1 MTRDRA
7 SAACTQHHVEK
18 NVQLHTHTVLV
29 AHTYI
34 DWSTC
39 KQSLAIWL
47 ALHRAVPCLREGAP
61 LLPLL
66 TTPNM
71 CRATAAMLRI
81 AQHHLPFSRCLRTG
95 CNPSSTS
102 VLATFLLLWL
112 AACPSHKHMTGVAV
126 HGTGT
131 PATLPANNHLSLP
144 WWSCKFGT
152 PTSANPAA
160 QLTQLNY
167 KTPTC

>member
-1 MTRDRA
+1 M
-7 SAACTQHHVEK
+7 CTKGGGGTEAPLAT
-18 NVQLHTHTVLV
+18 VQLHTHTVLV

-61 LLPLL
+61 LLPPL

-71 CRATAAMLRI
+71 CCTTAAMTCI
-81 AQHHLPFSRCLRTG
+81 AQQHLPFFWCLSTG
-95 CNPSSTS
+95 CNLSGTFA
-102 VLATFLLLWL
+102 LATFLLLWL
-112 AACPSHKHMTGVAV
+112 TACPSHKHMNGVAV
-126 HGTGT
+126 QGSVT

-144 WWSCKFGT
+144 WWSGRFGT

>member
-1 MTRDRA
+1 MSFVHANTPCFFLRA
-7 SAACTQHHVEK
+7 RNSAEMHSYFCRWRKAVEEFG
-18 NVQLHTHTVLV
+18 QLMFRVL
-29 AHTYI
+29 
-34 DWSTC
+34 C
-39 KQSLAIWL
+39 RL

-81 AQHHLPFSRCLRTG
+81 AQQHLPFSRCLRTG

-112 AACPSHKHMTGVAV
+112 AACPSHKHMTGVVV
-126 HGTGT
+126 HGPGT
-131 PATLPANNHLSLP
+131 PETLPTNNHLSLP

>member
-1 MTRDRA
+1 MNPSNQA
-7 SAACTQHHVEK
+7 
-18 NVQLHTHTVLV
+18 LV

-71 CRATAAMLRI
+71 CCATAAMLRI
-81 AQHHLPFSRCLRTG
+81 TQHHLPFSQCLRTG
-95 CNPSSTS
+95 CNLSSTS

-112 AACPSHKHMTGVAV
+112 AACPSHKHMTGVVV

-131 PATLPANNHLSLP
+131 PQNTPHKQSPVSSLVVLQIQHTYK
-144 WWSCKFGT
+144 CKPCCST
-152 PTSANPAA
+152 DSA
-160 QLTQLNY
+160 QLQNTHLLIDDLLVSQEW
-167 KTPTC
+167 